1 MVKSSSYE
9 PKYSTSVVRLISVFA
24 MLSSVLLSQ
33 IPSKIEIIRNRL
45 DAYTQQQQQQ
55 QSARVLD
62 PF

>member
-33 IPSKIEIIRNRL
+33 IPSKIGIIRNRL
-45 DAYTQQQQQQ
+45 DAYAQQQQQQ
-55 QSARVLD
+55 QAARVLD